1 MKTRVCPTKQNRA
14 YLAPSQASS
23 SNPPVGQ
30 SNASRSDLDI
40 NWSRNLTEFFSSG
53 RCGGLRTCFPV
64 GFWSEKARNS
74 AALHIVAW
82 ILPSSSSLAISTSS
96 NHNHCLS
103 CSCDHDL
110 CHGHDYTDVKFNIN
124 QPRFI
129 LLWCD
134 EVVTDYKSM
143 QPAWEKKKIL
153 KLKETKNRKNGE
165 GPLIIWHSK
174 SYRRWYLEV

>member
-1 MKTRVCPTKQNRA
+1 MKTRVCPMKQNPASLER
-14 YLAPSQASS
+14 SQASS

-40 NWSRNLTEFFSSG
+40 NLSRHLTSFLSG

-103 CSCDHDL
+103 CSRDHDL

-129 LLWCD
+129 LL
-134 EVVTDYKSM
+134 
-143 QPAWEKKKIL
+143 
-153 KLKETKNRKNGE
+153 
-165 GPLIIWHSK
+165 
-174 SYRRWYLEV
+174 